1 MTRFRTIVV
10 GIDFSPLAEVA
21 LKAAAHLADE
31 LGSERLHL
39 VHVMQGSP
47 GWAVPLHEGI
57 ALAWKSALEL
67 AEKELNEL
75 DVPPT
80 RARVTRQTV
89 LGGPAFELVQA
100 AETAKADLLVVAT
113 HKRGQLGRLVMG
125 SVASAVIRGAH
136 CPVMIVGEDRRGL
149 SAVRKVLA
157 PIDLSPISEQVL
169 TAAAAIAK
177 PHRGI
182 VEAFSL
188 YEIPSLIRDQD
199 VLARFLSP
207 EEATSFS
214 DKYRAQV
221 SALVDRVR
229 EPDVEMV
236 VHVASKTP
244 PSRAI
249 LELAREARPDLIV
262 LGTSGHNTWQRMF
275 LGSTATSVIAEAPCP
290 VLVVPHEAR

>member
-1 MTRFRTIVV
+1 MTRFRTIAV
-10 GIDFSPLAEVA
+10 GIDFSPLADIA
-21 LKAAAHLADE
+21 LHAAASLANE

-39 VHVMQGSP
+39 VHVMQASP

-57 ALAWKSALEL
+57 ALAWRSALEL
-67 AEKELNEL
+67 AEKELNDL
-75 DVPPT
+75 PVPQT
-80 RARVTRQTV
+80 RATVTRQTV

-100 AETAKADLLVVAT
+100 AEAAKADLIVVAT

-136 CPVMIVGEDRRGL
+136 CPVLVVGEDRRGL
-149 SAVRKVLA
+149 SPVRKVLA
-157 PIDLSPISEQVL
+157 PIDLSPISEHVL
-169 TAAAAIAK
+169 MAASAIAK
-177 PHRGI
+177 PHGGT

-236 VHVASKTP
+236 VHVMSKTP

-249 LELAREARPDLIV
+249 LDVARDSRPDLIV